1 MNLLKL
7 RRMRGLPVNQLSK
20 MAGVSSATI
29 AKIERGEKVRIHAI
43 RRLAEALE
51 CQPSDIDPD
60 LEPDPP
66 ADPHLAILVER
77 WVDLSY
83 TTRGQIMDMVERELG
98 EER

>member
-1 MNLLKL
+1 MNLLKI
-7 RRMRGLPVNQLSK
+7 RRMRGLPVNRLSK

-29 AKIERGEKVRIHAI
+29 AKIERGEKVRVHAI

-66 ADPHLAILVER
+66 LALLVER
-77 WVDLSY
+77 WGDLSY
-83 TTRGQIMDMVERELG
+83 TIRGQIMDMVERELG
-98 EER
+98 EQ